1 MTPRRITHRRGFT
14 LLEIML
20 VLVITGI
27 LVAAIAAAINIHL
40 RVSEAGRTE
49 VEQAQLARVVLRRIG
64 DDLRAA
70 VPYVEPVESE
80 AGATAAE
87 IDAAIAGAT
96 SGSGGLAGGGASG
109 GSTPSA
115 GGSTSSGGSSSSSG
129 SSGGSGVQTLQ
140 KLGTLSTLKPQSA
153 SSSSSGSSGGPSSGG
168 TSGSGSSSS
177 TGKTSSTGLDSEAT
191 EETTTATKP
200 GIYGDQYSLQVD
212 VSRVLRPGLALP
224 SAGLDAPGDVKT
236 VGYYVTAVPG
246 ATDALGQP
254 VMGLYRQSFDK
265 AVASFDA
272 SAGTTAGSAAQ
283 LLAEEVAAIEFRYFD
298 GTTWQTSWDSSGG
311 SLPTAVEVA
320 ITTLTHTNSPSG
332 TITAPQTH
340 RLTVAI
346 PAAQVGAS
354 SSSTD
359 TSTEST
365 SSSSTETTP

>member
-49 VEQAQLARVVLRRIG
+49 VAQAQLARVVLRRIG

-87 IDAAIAGAT
+87 IDAVIASAT
-96 SGSGGLAGGGASG
+96 SGSVGLAGGGASG
-109 GSTPSA
+109 GSTSSA
-115 GGSTSSGGSSSSSG
+115 GGSTSGGGSSGSSG

-140 KLGTLSTLKPQSA
+140 KLGTLSALKPQSA
-153 SSSSSGSSGGPSSGG
+153 SSSSSGSSGGSSSGG

-177 TGKTSSTGLDSEAT
+177 GPTSSSGSESETT
-191 EETTTATKP
+191 EETTTVTKP

-212 VSRVLRPGLALP
+212 VSRVPRPSLALP

-236 VGYYVTAVPG
+236 VGYYVAAVPG
-246 ATDALGQP
+246 ATDATGQP
-254 VMGLYRQSFDK
+254 VTGLYRQSFDK

-298 GTTWQTSWDSSGG
+298 GTAWQTSWDSSSG

-332 TITAPQTH
+332 TITAPQVH

-354 SSSTD
+354 STSTD